1 MDKAFSTQTSPTL
14 LGRLRKDPTDQAAW
28 SEFVDRYGPKIY
40 GWCRGWRLQEADAE
54 DVTQTVLLKLADK
67 MRSFAY
73 DPKRSFRG
81 WLMTLTHHAW
91 SDFLDGR
98 RKTGTG
104 SGDSRVHEQLESVEA
119 REDLVTRLKEEFD
132 REILDEA
139 SLRVRLKIEPHKW
152 DVFRLMALEGKSGAE
167 VAKQLQMKVA
177 TVFVVRSKV
186 QKMLQGE
193 IRKLEESP

>member
-1 MDKAFSTQTSPTL
+1 MENAFSSRTSPTL
-14 LGRLRKDPTDQAAW
+14 LGRLRTDPTDQAAW

-40 GWCRGWRLQEADAE
+40 GWCRGWRLQEADAQ

-67 MRSFAY
+67 MRAFAY

-91 SDFLDGR
+91 SDFLESRGR
-98 RKTGTG
+98 AGAG
-104 SGDSRVHEQLESVEA
+104 SGDSRVREQLESVQA
-119 REDLVTRLKEEFD
+119 RDDLVTRLKEEFD
-132 REILDEA
+132 REILEEA
-139 SLRVRLKIEPHKW
+139 SFRVRLKIVPQKW
-152 DVFRLMALEGKSGAE
+152 EVFRLMAQEGKPGAE

-186 QKMLQGE
+186 QKMLQEE
-193 IRKLEESP
+193 IHKLEENQ